1 MDIKGSAAYVKE
13 AKYFLKPTS
22 V

>member
-1 MDIKGSAAYVKE
+1 MDTKGSAAYVKE